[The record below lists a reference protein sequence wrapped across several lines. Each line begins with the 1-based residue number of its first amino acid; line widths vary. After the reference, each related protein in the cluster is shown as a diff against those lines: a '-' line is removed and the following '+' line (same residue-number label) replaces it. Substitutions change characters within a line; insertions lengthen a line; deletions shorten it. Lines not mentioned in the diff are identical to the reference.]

1 LMCVSGLIAE
11 GDFDWLHFAVSCAGN
26 GILDE
31 RELRVG
37 LAQLG
42 VDVSNDSMVLSMMME
57 ADIDGNNGIDFGEF
71 KDVIF
76 RVLDGDSHLLLLLLY
91 FFFPP
96 PYCSPLSPP
105 PLPAHSPFPF
115 SPASSRNAT
124 SRNVSPQM
132 AEE

>member
-1 LMCVSGLIAE
+1 MMCVSGLIAE

-76 RVLDGDSHLLLLLLY
+76 RVLDGDSHLLLLLLTVLRSLLPH
-91 FFFPP
+91 F
-96 PYCSPLSPP
+96 LLIP
-105 PLPAHSPFPF
+105 PLPF